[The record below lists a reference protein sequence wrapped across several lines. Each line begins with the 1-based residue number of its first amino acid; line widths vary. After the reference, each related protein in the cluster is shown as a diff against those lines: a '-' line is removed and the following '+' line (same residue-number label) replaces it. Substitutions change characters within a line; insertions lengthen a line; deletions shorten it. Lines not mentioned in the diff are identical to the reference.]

1 MTRLIQI
8 AKGRDR
14 GVAIVEEPH
23 LRLLHHA
30 ESIYAL
36 AQEAIAKGVKLTAL
50 VQQKLANLV
59 LEYDAIYTGQSEW
72 RVLPPIDHPDEPS
85 RCLVSGTG
93 LTHLGSARD
102 RQDMHAIAS
111 EDLTDSMKMFRWG
124 IAGGRPTAGQ
134 IGTPPEWFYKGTGTI
149 LRAHNQPLEIPSY
162 AEDGGEE
169 AEIAGIY
176 LVDADCRPHRI
187 GMACGN
193 EFSDHVFEKKNY
205 LNLAG
210 SKLRTP
216 ALGPEITLDPL
227 FDSVQ
232 GEVTI
237 ERAGKTLWSTKI
249 RTGESEMCHS
259 LRNMEHHHFKYETHR
274 RPGDVHVHFFGAD
287 CLSFGEGIR
296 LVDGDVMQVQFA
308 GTVLPAAQPAELVSL
323 SGRSAFPAW
332 TSGDR
337 DLVYRRHRRRKHW
350 FCRAHHGH
358 DSCRDQHRLR
368 GNAVLDIRKGHRDSA
383 WAAPA
388 GCVF

>member
-1 MTRLIQI
+1 MTPSMAPSMSRLIQI
-8 AKGRDR
+8 AKVNDR
-14 GVAIVEEPH
+14 AVALVEEPG
-23 LRLLHHA
+23 LRLLHQTP
-30 ESIYAL
+30 SIYSL
-36 AQEAIAKGVKLTAL
+36 AQEAIATNVKLTAL
-50 VQQKLANLV
+50 VQQKLSNLV
-59 LEYDAIYTGQSEW
+59 LDYDPIYAGQSEW
-72 RVLPPIDHPDEPS
+72 RILTPIDQPQEPS

-124 IAGGRPTAGQ
+124 IAGGRPADGQ

-149 LRAHNQPLEIPSY
+149 LRAHNEPLEIPPY

-176 LVDADCRPHRI
+176 IIDAAGQPHRI
-187 GMACGN
+187 GMSTGN

-216 ALGPEITLDPL
+216 ALGPELTLDPT

-237 ERAGKTLWSTKI
+237 ERAGKPLWHKNI
-249 RTGESEMCHS
+249 RTGETEMCHS
-259 LRNMEHHHFKYETHR
+259 LRNMEHHHFKYEAHR

-296 LVDGDVMQVQFA
+296 LSPGDVMQVQFEGFGRPLRNPLQVA
-308 GTVLPAAQPAELVSL
+308 AAKPALIEVIPL
-323 SGRSAFPAW
+323 
-332 TSGDR
+332 
-337 DLVYRRHRRRKHW
+337 K
-350 FCRAHHGH
+350 
-358 DSCRDQHRLR
+358 
-368 GNAVLDIRKGHRDSA
+368 
-383 WAAPA
+383 
-388 GCVF
+388 